1 MKKEYTAPEMSV
13 VEFKS
18 EGVIAASV
26 SSDKVTVTLDGSSN
40 KFTVEKLSAQVRMDA
55 VTVTYLE

>member
-26 SSDKVTVTLDGSSN
+26 SSDKVGVFDVT
-40 KFTVEKLSAQVRMDA
+40 TDA
-55 VTVTYLE
+55 DAKW

>member
-1 MKKEYTAPEMSV
+1 VHELIRNHLKIYILMKKEYTAPEMSV

-26 SSDKVTVTLDGSSN
+26 SSDKVGVFDVAT
-40 KFTVEKLSAQVRMDA
+40 DA
-55 VTVTYLE
+55 DAEW